1 MTADRNPRSGAGPR
15 TPRGGPGLPSGVPLA
30 AVLSIVGLFA
40 IGIVTYAVGSGD
52 IPFTGA
58 KANAPGA
65 TDDPTVQRTPTPSG
79 IVVVPTAP
87 PVAEVKPIPGT
98 LLYVKDGNIWIQ
110 TDRTPQ
116 QLTKGGRD
124 AMPTFSPD
132 GKRVY
137 FIRTR
142 PAEGRWTID
151 GVLRDYK
158 LDVPSLMYIP
168 VNGGAAKR
176 VMDGVVDGPGNLK
189 WAGFIRNPAVSPS
202 GRYIAVATDLPDPT
216 QSDVVIKIWD
226 TRRDRLIDPGLS
238 QQAPLGHQD
247 PVWRPG
253 TTDQLLYVR
262 SDRDGAK
269 GTPRL
274 YLYDMSTE
282 KTRAITGPGYLHPSF
297 SPDGKFIT
305 ATKTSAFGTDVV
317 ILNVATG
324 AEVLQLTTDG
334 TSWAPVWSEAGDQIA
349 YLHSSGQLVDLE
361 VAQLEGSA
369 PTWTVKDAVPLTSN
383 AGLDGASHPDWYVP
397 EEQRPAKPTAAP
409 TVAPSAST
417 AP

>member
-1 MTADRNPRSGAGPR
+1 
-15 TPRGGPGLPSGVPLA
+15 VPLA
-30 AVLSIVGLFA
+30 AVLSIVGLFV
-40 IGIVTYAVGSGD
+40 IGIVTYALGSGG
-52 IPFTGA
+52 IPFAGATGN
-58 KANAPGA
+58 NAPGA

-137 FIRTR
+137 FIRSR
-142 PAEGRWTID
+142 PADGRWTID

-253 TTDQLLYVR
+253 TTDQLAYVR

-269 GTPRL
+269 GTPRV

>member
-1 MTADRNPRSGAGPR
+1 VSANRNPRTGAGPR
-15 TPRGGPGLPSGVPLA
+15 TPRRGPGLPGGLPLA

-40 IGIVTYAVGSGD
+40 IGVATYAIGSGG
-52 IPFTGA
+52 IPFTGTS
-58 KANAPGA
+58 NGGPGA
-65 TDDPTVQRTPTPSG
+65 TDDPTVQRTPTPPDE
-79 IVVVPTAP
+79 VVVPTAP
-87 PVAEVKPIPGT
+87 PVEVVKPIPGT
-98 LLYVKDGNIWIQ
+98 LLYVKDGNIWLQ

-124 AMPTFSPD
+124 AMPTFSAD

-137 FIRTR
+137 FVRTR
-142 PAEGRWTID
+142 PAEGRWTIN
-151 GVLRDYK
+151 GVLRDYR

-168 VNGGAAKR
+168 VGGGAAKR

-202 GRYIAVATDLPDPT
+202 GRYIAIATDLPDPT
-216 QSDVVIKIWD
+216 RSDVVIKIWD
-226 TRRDRLIDPGLS
+226 TRRDRLVDPGLS
-238 QQAPLGHQD
+238 QVAPLGHQD

-253 TTDQLLYVR
+253 SDQLAYVR

-297 SPDGKFIT
+297 SPDGRYLT

-324 AEVLQLTTDG
+324 AEVLQVTNDG
-334 TSWAPVWSEAGDQIA
+334 TSWAPVWSDAGDQIA
-349 YLHSSGQLVDLE
+349 YLHSNGQIVDLA
-361 VAQLEGSA
+361 VAQLEGNA
-369 PTWTVKDAVPLTSN
+369 PTWTVKESVPLTQN
-383 AGLDGASHPDWYVP
+383 AGLDGASHPDWFVP
-397 EEQRPAKPTAAP
+397 EDQLPAQPTPAP
-409 TVAPSAST
+409 TVDASASS